1 MPDGIT
7 RKEWFRLSFISGVT
21 TALCGLCS
29 AASPLLAQTTSQ
41 QKRPPSKPTLGIN
54 KALFIRVKKI
64 LREQLNVR
72 DKEVV
77 PTARIVKDLGADSL
91 DVVEI
96 IMTLEETFDIE
107 IPDQD
112 AEKLR
117 RVQDVVRYLD
127 KRLSKRKRP
136 AR

>member
-1 MPDGIT
+1 MPDDIT
-7 RKEWFRLSFISGVT
+7 RKEWLRLSFISGVT
-21 TALCGLCS
+21 TAFCGFCS
-29 AASPLLAQTTSQ
+29 TADPLLAQTVSK
-41 QKRPPSKPTLGIN
+41 QKRPPAKPAPELN

-72 DKEVV
+72 DKEIV

-96 IMTLEETFDIE
+96 IMALEETFDIE
-107 IPDQD
+107 IPDKD
-112 AEKLR
+112 AEKLG

-127 KRLSKRKRP
+127 KRLSKQKRTP
-136 AR
+136 R